1 MNPLRRSYKGYAAV
15 AVLIAL
21 LFGAAAMAAAPF
33 LQVAALEDE
42 IAGKQKLLPELRA
55 QVAHEDKLRK
65 EHEEL
70 AALGQD
76 KSLLLEGDKT
86 GVAGANLQSLIN
98 SLVGANGGTA
108 SSIQILPPKED
119 GNLMRISVSVSINV
133 GTEGLRDIIHTLET
147 GTPLIFIDDISV
159 QAIHDDFRPPEPHY
173 MGPLEVTLQV
183 SGFAA
188 QSGGAS

>member
-1 MNPLRRSYKGYAAV
+1 MPLGRTYKAYAAV
-15 AVLIAL
+15 AILIAL
-21 LFGAAAMAAAPF
+21 LAGVAALAAVPF
-33 LQVAALEDE
+33 LQVAELEDE
-42 IAGKQKLLPELRA
+42 IAEKQKLFPELRA
-55 QVAHEDKLRK
+55 KVAHEDKLRK

-70 AALGQD
+70 SALGQD

-86 GVAGANLQSLIN
+86 GVAGANLQSLVN
-98 SLVGANGGTA
+98 SLVAANGGTA

-133 GTEGLRDIIHTLET
+133 GTQGLRDIIHTLET
-147 GTPLIFIDDISV
+147 GTPLIFIDDVSV

-173 MGPLEVTLQV
+173 MGPLDVTLQV

-188 QSGGAS
+188 QGGGAS

>member
-1 MNPLRRSYKGYAAV
+1 MPLRRTYKAYAAV
-15 AVLIAL
+15 AILIAL
-21 LFGAAAMAAAPF
+21 LAGVAALAAVPF
-33 LQVAALEDE
+33 LQVAELEDE
-42 IAGKQKLLPELRA
+42 ISEKQKLLPELRA
-55 QVAHEDKLRK
+55 KVAHEDKLRK

-70 AALGQD
+70 SALGQD

-86 GVAGANLQSLIN
+86 GVAGANLQSLVN
-98 SLVGANGGTA
+98 SLVAANGGTA

-133 GTEGLRDIIHTLET
+133 GTQGLRDIIHTLET
-147 GTPLIFIDDISV
+147 GTPLIFIDDVSV

-188 QSGGAS
+188 QGGGAS

>member
-1 MNPLRRSYKGYAAV
+1 MPLSKSYKSYAAV
-15 AVLIAL
+15 AIFVAL
-21 LFGAAAMAAAPF
+21 LAAGGALAAAPL
-33 LQVAALEDE
+33 LQVATLEDE
-42 IAGKQKLLPELRA
+42 ISGKQKLLPELRA
-55 QVAHEDKLRK
+55 KVAHEDKLRK
-65 EHEEL
+65 EHDEL

-86 GVAGANLQSLIN
+86 GVAGANLQSLVN
-98 SLVGANGGTA
+98 SLVAANGGTA

-119 GNLMRISVSVSINV
+119 GNLMRIPVSVTINV

>member
-1 MNPLRRSYKGYAAV
+1 MMPLSRSYKSYAAV
-15 AVLIAL
+15 AIFVAL
-21 LFGAAAMAAAPF
+21 LAAGGALAAAPL
-33 LQVAALEDE
+33 LQVATLEDE
-42 IAGKQKLLPELRA
+42 ISGKQKLLPELRA
-55 QVAHEDKLRK
+55 KVAHEDKLRK
-65 EHEEL
+65 EHDEL

-86 GVAGANLQSLIN
+86 GVAGANLQSLVN
-98 SLVGANGGTA
+98 SLVAANGGTA

-119 GNLMRISVSVSINV
+119 GNLMRIPVSVTINV